1 MVSGCLLPDFLLLTN
16 YYFYR
21 TSCDLCKC
29 PTYYHRRSAG
39 DNRGVSAL
47 CRCLLRTWEQF
58 WGQRITWK
66 LVEGLGSHSC
76 IDTLSEAV
84 PITACQYGAQLQ
96 LQWSSVPPEAGT
108 RLLGGTCCIEQ
119 LYLSSSWLYGGDYIF
134 VNIFNGHGHVCFL
147 LINCLFLEFSR
158 QWLIRSN

>member
-1 MVSGCLLPDFLLLTN
+1 M
-16 YYFYR
+16 
-21 TSCDLCKC
+21 
-29 PTYYHRRSAG
+29 
-39 DNRGVSAL
+39 SAL

-58 WGQRITWK
+58 WGQRTTLK
-66 LVEGLGSHSC
+66 LVEGLGSHFC
-76 IDTLSEAV
+76 IGMLSEAV

-108 RLLGGTCCIEQ
+108 QHLGGTCCTEQ
-119 LYLSSSWLYGGDYIF
+119 LYLSSSWLHGGDYIF

-158 QWLIRSN
+158 PWLIRSNWNHRKQISR